1 MEESGDDERLGDQD
15 HDLYYGA
22 CFLPLR
28 SVEVVKGFELLG
40 ASIEYRVEEEE
51 EPTV

>member
-1 MEESGDDERLGDQD
+1 MEESGNDERLGDQD

-22 CFLPLR
+22 CFLSLR

-40 ASIEYRVEEEE
+40 ASIECRVE
-51 EPTV
+51 